1 MKVTRVDCTF
11 SDSAVGVGTGG
22 GGWCPEEDE
31 EEPFM
36 SIGCWGTS
44 AMPLSGRETSTAVS
58 RHAAFS
64 WVNQSV
70 RCSNLQPAIQR
81 LSDIAFLLMQRA
93 MLCYTRYERWQHQKA
108 SLIAYSPCPLP
119 EAVT

>member
-22 GGWCPEEDE
+22 GGWCAEEDE

-36 SIGCWGTS
+36 SIGCCGTS
-44 AMPLSGRETSTAVS
+44 AMPLSGREASTAVS

-70 RCSNLQPAIQR
+70 RCSNLQSNTQR
-81 LSDIAFLLMQRA
+81 LTQTASSHAEGYAVLL
-93 MLCYTRYERWQHQKA
+93 
-108 SLIAYSPCPLP
+108 
-119 EAVT
+119 